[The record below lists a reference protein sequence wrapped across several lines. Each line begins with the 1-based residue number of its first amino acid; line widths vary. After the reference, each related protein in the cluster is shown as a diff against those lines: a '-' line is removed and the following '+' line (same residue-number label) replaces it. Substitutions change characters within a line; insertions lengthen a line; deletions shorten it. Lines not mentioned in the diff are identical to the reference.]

1 MRHEATGRRKIFC
14 FALCALLLAL
24 ELSAEAQQP
33 KKIPRIGLMTAT
45 GDAKTPG
52 PQVEAFQQGLK
63 ELGFIEGKNCVVEYR
78 FETYGEGHRELVAE
92 LLQLKVAVLVV
103 GSLPAIRAAKA
114 ATKTVPIVIV
124 TVQDPI
130 ASGYI
135 DSLAHPGGNITGLT
149 VIAEQL
155 SGKRLELLKEINPK
169 ITRVAVFRS
178 PTTPIHAVLWKET
191 QEAATTLGIKVF
203 PLDIQGPEDIESG
216 FATMAREHAS
226 AFIVLPE
233 PISFTN
239 RKKIVDLAAKQRLPA
254 MYPWN
259 EFAESGGL
267 IVYGPNR
274 DDVWRRSATYV
285 DKILK
290 GANPADLPVEQP
302 TKFEL
307 VINLK
312 TAKQIGLTI
321 PPNVLARADKVIK

>member
-1 MRHEATGRRKIFC
+1 MLL
-14 FALCALLLAL
+14 FALTVNAQ
-24 ELSAEAQQP
+24 AQQA
-33 KKIPRIGLMTAT
+33 KKVPQVGVLFGPT
-45 GDAKTPG
+45 DPG
-52 PQVEAFQQGLK
+52 VEAFRRGLR
-63 ELGFIEGKNCVVEYR
+63 ELGYVEGKNVTIEYR
-78 FETYGEGHRELVAE
+78 SAEGKLDRLPGLAAELVR
-92 LLQLKVAVLVV
+92 LKADVIV
-103 GSLPAIRAAKA
+103 GSSNSAISALKE
-114 ATKTVPIVIV
+114 ATKTIPIVMAIAG
-124 TVQDPI
+124 DPVGSGFI
-130 ASGYI
+130 A
-135 DSLAHPGGNITGLT
+135 SLAHPGGNITGLT